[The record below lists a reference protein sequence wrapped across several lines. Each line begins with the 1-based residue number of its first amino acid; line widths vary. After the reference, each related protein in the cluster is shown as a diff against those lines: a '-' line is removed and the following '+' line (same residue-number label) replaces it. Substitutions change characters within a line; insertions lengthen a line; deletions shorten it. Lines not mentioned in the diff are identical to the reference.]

1 MLGIV
6 RAGKIEAQGLKGRL
20 RYGTERLEIQ
30 MSVPRTSLVAYS
42 LALALVL
49 TFQATAS
56 ASVHTYYEVQQ
67 QDSIDGFS
75 ASFLHAAASG
85 LNGSPENGALLNG
98 AISSRLT
105 GSFEGDLSGN
115 ILSNISGS
123 VNGRLKQLASYLNGI
138 FPTSLS
144 TSDQFELRLGG
155 LADGGKRAL
164 AFETNGVG
172 TGEFT
177 GGFMDFSLFVDGNA
191 ASLLDGTFFFKPQA
205 ESGSDKL
212 SPNRG
217 TSYTSTLWGFNWMHD
232 GTPVDG
238 GPTPDWTS
246 FLSGLGYNGPTVLR
260 TPAVGPA
267 LGSPLGISLDFV
279 DPPQAAPEPA
289 GIIVWGVL
297 AAFGIMKCGSKVL
310 S

>member
-1 MLGIV
+1 MV
-6 RAGKIEAQGLKGRL
+6 GKIGARGPKGRL
-20 RYGTERLEIQ
+20 RCGTDRFENR
-30 MSVPRTSLVAYS
+30 MSIPRTSLVAYL
-42 LALALVL
+42 LAHALILA
-49 TFQATAS
+49 FQATAS

-75 ASFLHAAASG
+75 ASWLHAATSG

-98 AISSRLT
+98 AISSRLA

-115 ILSNISGS
+115 VLSNISGS
-123 VNGRLKQLASYLNGI
+123 VNGRLKQLASYLNGK

-155 LADGGKRAL
+155 LADGGKGAL
-164 AFETNGVG
+164 AFETNGAG

-217 TSYTSTLWGFNWMHD
+217 TSYTSSLWGFNWMHD
-232 GTPVDG
+232 GAPVDG

-246 FLSGLGYNGPTVLR
+246 FLSNLGYTGPTVLR
-260 TPAVGPA
+260 TPAAGPA
-267 LGSPLGISLDFV
+267 LESPLGIALDFV
-279 DPPQAAPEPA
+279 DPPPSAPEPT
-289 GIIVWGVL
+289 GIIVWGLL
-297 AAFGIMKCGSKVL
+297 AAIGLGQFRPRLRS